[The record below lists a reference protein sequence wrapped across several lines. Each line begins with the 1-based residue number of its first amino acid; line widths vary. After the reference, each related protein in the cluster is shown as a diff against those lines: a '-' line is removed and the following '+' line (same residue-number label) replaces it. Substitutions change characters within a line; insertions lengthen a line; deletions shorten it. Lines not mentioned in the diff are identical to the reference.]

1 MNERIRLVRKYYN
14 LSQTAFG
21 AQIGVTLGVIK
32 NLEQGKTMLSSPLFE
47 LLCSIYKVNDE
58 WLRTG
63 EGEMLQRQGN
73 SIVDAISQ
81 EYNLSQ
87 AAIDIINNFLS
98 LSQDEQN
105 EFVKLAHKIF
115 EAKDE

>member
-32 NLEQGKTMLSSPLFE
+32 NLEQGKTTLSSPLLE

-58 WLRTG
+58 WLRIG
-63 EGEMLQRQGN
+63 EGEMLQEHDD
-73 SIVDAISQ
+73 SINVISK
-81 EYNLSQ
+81 EHNLSQ
-87 AAIDIINNFLS
+87 AATEVIQNFLS

-105 EFVKLAHKIF
+105 EFVKLAQKIF
-115 EAKDE
+115 GAKDE

>member
-32 NLEQGKTMLSSPLFE
+32 NLEQGKTTLSSPLFE
-47 LLCSIYKVNDE
+47 LLCSIYKVNTE

-63 EGEMLQRQGN
+63 KGEMLQEQDDYIIN
-73 SIVDAISQ
+73 VISQ
-81 EYNLSQ
+81 EHNLSQ
-87 AAIDIINNFLS
+87 AATEVIRNFLL

-105 EFVKLAHKIF
+105 EFVKLAQKIF